1 MQKEEGREDGGGVGM
16 GKRKSEKRG
25 KLRKIY
31 RELEKSGRGI
41 YWKLLIV
48 RDSNKAHLH

>member
-1 MQKEEGREDGGGVGM
+1 M